1 MRNQNSRRLDPPV
14 AERLPRD
21 GRVPPPSNPDPL
33 DLRLPAAA
41 GGTATWNPGQATP
54 VQPAD
59 PGQSSA
65 PSHLASRVRP
75 IFVDRTGRR
84 RRVAVLAGVALG
96 AGLLVSLGLL
106 AVGLLTGGSVAVP
119 GWPDT
124 GSGHLRDEAGTG
136 RSENGAPASPT
147 GGPARTAPAPA
158 GTARPANPSARPA
171 SPPGAPTA
179 TDRPGQG
186 DLHRNPSPGNPA
198 GTDKPGKSRRSPA
211 AVG

>member
-1 MRNQNSRRLDPPV
+1 MRNQNPRRLDPPV

-21 GRVPPPSNPDPL
+21 GRVRPPSNPDPL
-33 DLRLPAAA
+33 GRRLPTTA
-41 GGTATWNPGQATP
+41 GGNATWDPGQAIP
-54 VQPAD
+54 LQPTG
-59 PGQSSA
+59 PGQSNA

-75 IFVDRTGRR
+75 VFVDRTGRR
-84 RRVAVLAGVALG
+84 RRVAVLAGLALG

-119 GWPDT
+119 GWPDA
-124 GSGHLRDEAGTG
+124 GGGHLRDEAGTG
-136 RSENGAPASPT
+136 RSETSAPATPT

-158 GTARPANPSARPA
+158 GTARPANPTARPA
-171 SPPGAPTA
+171 APAGAPTA

-211 AVG
+211 AEG